1 MSSYSHIKH
10 TFEPIYDESSR
21 ILILGTLPSVKSRED
36 NFYYGHP
43 QNRFWTVLSAIV
55 KCEIPLSVEQK
66 KRMLISSNI
75 AVWDVISECDI
86 VGSSDSSIKNVVPTD
101 IMSVTVG
108 SDIKA
113 LFANGKT
120 AEKLYNKYQ
129 KPLTGIDIIA
139 LPSKSPANASW
150 STARLTEEWR
160 ANISP
165 FL

>member
-66 KRMLISSNI
+66 KRMLIS
-75 AVWDVISECDI
+75 
-86 VGSSDSSIKNVVPTD
+86 
-101 IMSVTVG
+101 
-108 SDIKA
+108 
-113 LFANGKT
+113 
-120 AEKLYNKYQ
+120 
-129 KPLTGIDIIA
+129 
-139 LPSKSPANASW
+139 
-150 STARLTEEWR
+150 
-160 ANISP
+160 
-165 FL
+165 

>member
-1 MSSYSHIKH
+1 
-10 TFEPIYDESSR
+10 
-21 ILILGTLPSVKSRED
+21 
-36 NFYYGHP
+36 
-43 QNRFWTVLSAIV
+43 
-55 KCEIPLSVEQK
+55 
-66 KRMLISSNI
+66 
-75 AVWDVISECDI
+75 SECDI

-101 IMSVTVG
+101 IMSVIVG

-139 LPSKSPANASW
+139 LPSTSPANASW

-160 ANISP
+160 ANIRP